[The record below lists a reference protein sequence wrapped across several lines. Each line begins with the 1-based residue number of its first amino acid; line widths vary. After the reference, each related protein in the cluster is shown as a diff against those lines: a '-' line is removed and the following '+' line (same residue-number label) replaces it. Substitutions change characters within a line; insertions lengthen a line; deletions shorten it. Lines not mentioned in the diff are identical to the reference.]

1 MTVKKILIVDD
12 EPSLRSSL
20 YNTFKNCYQV
30 ETAGSGSEAIKKV
43 EGDDFDL
50 ILLDQKMPDI
60 DGLHVLKEIKR
71 IDDRVSIIMMTA
83 YGSIESSVEAMKL
96 GAHDYILKPYE
107 LDEIKILVEKAISY
121 KDLSEQVVSLKAALS
136 ERFQFSSIV
145 GKSKKMQD
153 IFQYLQDAAGTT
165 VNILI
170 LGESG
175 TGKELIAKAIHYNS
189 KRRNRSLVI
198 VNCAAL
204 PEELLESE
212 IFGHEKGAFTGA
224 DRRRLGKAEEAD
236 GGTLFLDEIG
246 DLSLKTQPK
255 LLRFL
260 QDGKIER
267 LGSNKA
273 IQLDVRLIA
282 ATNQDIAAALEE
294 GTFRKDL
301 YYRIN
306 TLTIEIPPLRER
318 KEDIPLLANHFVS
331 RYAGMHQKMVASI
344 APDVIECFMHYSWP
358 GNVRE
363 LEKVIERGVVLS
375 KGSILD
381 VGVLSDEIRES
392 QPSSIQSETASA
404 SMSASVE
411 LLEKKMIQDALD
423 KTSGSR
429 EKSAKLLGISLR
441 SLQYKIKKYF
451 S

>member
-1 MTVKKILIVDD
+1 MKKILIVDD
-12 EPSLRSSL
+12 ELSIRRSL
-20 YNTFKNCYQV
+20 YNTFKKHYQI
-30 ETAGSGSEAIKKV
+30 ETASTGSEAVKKI
-43 EGDDFDL
+43 EEDDFDL
-50 ILLDQKMPDI
+50 VLLDQKMPDI
-60 DGLHVLKEIKR
+60 DGLEVLREIKR
-71 IDDRVSIIMMTA
+71 INDQIIIIMMTA

-96 GAHDYILKPYE
+96 GAYDYILKPYE
-107 LDEIKILVEKAISY
+107 LDEMKMIVKKALHY
-121 KDLSEQVVSLKAALS
+121 RDLSQEVISLKAALS
-136 ERFQFSSIV
+136 ERFQFANII

-153 IFQYLQDAAGTT
+153 IFQCVQDTAGTT
-165 VNILI
+165 VNMLI

-189 KRRNRSLVI
+189 QRHGKPLII

-224 DRRRLGKAEEAD
+224 DRRRIGKAEEAD

-267 LGSNKA
+267 LGSNTS
-273 IQLDVRLIA
+273 IQLDVRVIA
-282 ATNQDIAAALEE
+282 ATNQDIESALDE

-301 YYRIN
+301 FYRIN

-318 KEDIPLLANHFVS
+318 KEDIPLLADHFLSKYAKAHNKQVS
-331 RYAGMHQKMVASI
+331 SI
-344 APDVIECFMHYSWP
+344 SSETIERFVHYSWP

-375 KGSILD
+375 KTNVVHID
-381 VGVLSDEIRES
+381 QIPDEIKEAEPDKQSQALKGKTLSES
-392 QPSSIQSETASA
+392 VEILEA
-404 SMSASVE
+404 SMI
-411 LLEKKMIQDALD
+411 KDALD
-423 KTSGSR
+423 KTNGNR
-429 EKSAKLLGISLR
+429 EKTAKILGISLR

>member
-1 MTVKKILIVDD
+1 MKKILIVDD
-12 EPSLRSSL
+12 ELSIRRSL
-20 YNTFKNCYQV
+20 YNTFKRDYQI
-30 ETAGSGSEAIKKV
+30 ETAGSGSEAVNKIK
-43 EGDDFDL
+43 GDDFDL
-50 ILLDQKMPDI
+50 VLLDQKMPDV
-60 DGLHVLKEIKR
+60 DGLEVLKEIKGINDR
-71 IDDRVSIIMMTA
+71 IIIIMMTA

-107 LDEIKILVEKAISY
+107 LDEIKIIVEKALRY
-121 KDLSEQVVSLKAALS
+121 QELSQEVISLKAALS
-136 ERFQFSSIV
+136 DRFQFSNII

-153 IFQYLQDAAGTT
+153 VFQCVQDTAATT
-165 VNILI
+165 VNMLI

-189 KRRNRSLVI
+189 RRHDKQLVI

-224 DRRRLGKAEEAD
+224 DRRRTGKAEDAD

-246 DLSLKTQPK
+246 ELSRTIQPK

-260 QDGKIER
+260 QDGRIER
-267 LGSNKA
+267 LGSNTP
-273 IQLDVRLIA
+273 IQLDVRIIA
-282 ATNQDIAAALEE
+282 ATNQDIESALAE

-306 TLTIEIPPLRER
+306 TVTIEIPPLRER
-318 KEDIPLLANHFVS
+318 REDIPLLTDHFLS
-331 RYAGMHQKMVASI
+331 LYAGAHHKTVSSLSSEVM
-344 APDVIECFMHYSWP
+344 ELFMNYSWP

-375 KGSILD
+375 KTT
-381 VGVLSDEIRES
+381 VLSTDQIPDEIKEAVPAKHYRGLTGKTL
-392 QPSSIQSETASA
+392 SE
-404 SMSASVE
+404 SVE
-411 LLEKKMIQDALD
+411 VLEKNMIKEALD
-423 KTSGSR
+423 ETGGNR
-429 EKSAKLLGISLR
+429 EKAAAILGISLR

>member
-1 MTVKKILIVDD
+1 MKKILIVDD
-12 EPSLRSSL
+12 ELSIRRSL
-20 YNTFKNCYQV
+20 YNTFKKHYQI
-30 ETAGSGSEAIKKV
+30 ETASKGSEAVNKI

-50 ILLDQKMPDI
+50 VLLDQKMPDI
-60 DGLHVLKEIKR
+60 DGLEVLREIKR
-71 IDDRVSIIMMTA
+71 INDQIIIIMMTA

-96 GAHDYILKPYE
+96 GAYDYILKPYE
-107 LDEIKILVEKAISY
+107 LDEMTMVVKKALHY
-121 KDLSEQVVSLKAALS
+121 QDLSQEVISLKAALS
-136 ERFQFSSIV
+136 ERFQFANIL

-153 IFQYLQDAAGTT
+153 IFQCVQDTASTN
-165 VNILI
+165 VNMLI

-189 KRRNRSLVI
+189 QRKDKPLII

-224 DRRRLGKAEEAD
+224 DRRRIGKAEEAD

-246 DLSLKTQPK
+246 DLSLKIQPK

-267 LGSNKA
+267 LGSNTPV
-273 IQLDVRLIA
+273 QLDVRVIA
-282 ATNQDIAAALEE
+282 ATNQDIETALDE

-306 TLTIEIPPLRER
+306 TLTIQIPPLRER
-318 KEDIPLLANHFVS
+318 KEDIPLLANHFLSMYAKTHNKTVS
-331 RYAGMHQKMVASI
+331 SI
-344 APDVIECFMHYSWP
+344 APEVIEQFMNYSWP

-363 LEKVIERGVVLS
+363 LEKVMERGVVLS
-375 KGSILD
+375 KANVIYLD
-381 VGVLSDEIRES
+381 QIPREIKEDGTNKQYQNSTSKTLSE
-392 QPSSIQSETASA
+392 
-404 SMSASVE
+404 SVE
-411 LLEKKMIQDALD
+411 SLEKSMIKEALD
-423 KTSGSR
+423 TTSGNR
-429 EKSAKLLGISLR
+429 EKAAKILGISLR

>member
-1 MTVKKILIVDD
+1 MKKILIVDD
-12 EPSLRSSL
+12 ELSIRRSL
-20 YNTFKNCYQV
+20 YNTFKKNHQI
-30 ETAGSGSEAIKKV
+30 ETASSGSEAINKI

-50 ILLDQKMPDI
+50 VLLDRKMPDV
-60 DGLHVLKEIKR
+60 DGLEVLKEIKR
-71 IDDRVSIIMMTA
+71 INDRIIIIMMTA

-96 GAHDYILKPYE
+96 GAYDYILKPYE
-107 LDEIKILVEKAISY
+107 LEEIKIIVEKALHY
-121 KDLSEQVVSLKAALS
+121 QDLSQEVISLKEALS
-136 ERFQFSSIV
+136 ERFQFSNII

-153 IFQYLQDAAGTT
+153 IFQCVQDTAATT
-165 VNILI
+165 VNMLI

-189 KRRNRSLVI
+189 QRHNKPLII

-224 DRRRLGKAEEAD
+224 DRRRIGKAEEAD

-246 DLSLKTQPK
+246 DLSLKLQPK

-267 LGSNKA
+267 LGSNTS
-273 IQLDVRLIA
+273 IQLDVRVIA
-282 ATNQDIAAALEE
+282 ATNQDIESALDE

-301 YYRIN
+301 FYRIN

-318 KEDIPLLANHFVS
+318 KEDIPLLADHFLSKYAKAHNKKVS
-331 RYAGMHQKMVASI
+331 SI
-344 APDVIECFMHYSWP
+344 SSEAIERFVHYSWP

-375 KGSILD
+375 KTN
-381 VGVLSDEIRES
+381 VLHIDQIPDEIKEAGPDKQS
-392 QPSSIQSETASA
+392 QDLKGKTLSE
-404 SMSASVE
+404 SVE
-411 LLEKKMIQDALD
+411 ALEKNMIQEALD
-423 KTSGSR
+423 KTNGNR
-429 EKSAKLLGISLR
+429 EKAAKILGISLR